1 MYQSFWNFSEKNWEI
16 AWHLQKIV
24 RHYESTVKMAF
35 FISSLCLAVLA
46 TILKM
51 SVLGICRAHC
61 VLQISACSLGTNLW
75 KKMMASNAIDMELE
89 NTVFL
94 IAPVQFSVVRIV
106 ILFNI
111 QFLNTVQNTS
121 YFVMY
126 MFFFY

>member
-1 MYQSFWNFSEKNWEI
+1 
-16 AWHLQKIV
+16 
-24 RHYESTVKMAF
+24 
-35 FISSLCLAVLA
+35 
-46 TILKM
+46 
-51 SVLGICRAHC
+51 
-61 VLQISACSLGTNLW
+61 
-75 KKMMASNAIDMELE
+75 MASNAIDMELE

-126 MFFFY
+126 MFFFLLILQDFVKLY

>member
-1 MYQSFWNFSEKNWEI
+1 
-16 AWHLQKIV
+16 
-24 RHYESTVKMAF
+24 
-35 FISSLCLAVLA
+35 
-46 TILKM
+46 
-51 SVLGICRAHC
+51 
-61 VLQISACSLGTNLW
+61 
-75 KKMMASNAIDMELE
+75 MASNAIDMELE